1 MAEQEEDSRD
11 GRPSPDALLAAAA
24 ERRGGRFK
32 IFFGAAP
39 GVGKTYEMLQTAR
52 ADLAKGVDVVVGV
65 VETHGRVET
74 AALVAGLEVLPRREV
89 EYKGR
94 MLEEMD
100 IDAILRRRPALV
112 LVDEL
117 AHTNVPG
124 SRHPKRYQDVE
135 ELLDAGIDVYSTL
148 NVQHL
153 ESLNDVVAQIT
164 RIRVR
169 ETVPDSVVARADEIE
184 VIDVTPETLTKRL
197 AEGKV
202 YVREQAQRAL
212 KHYFSPGNLTALREL
227 ALRRTAER
235 VDDQML
241 DYMRAHAIEG
251 PWAAGERIL
260 VCVGV
265 DAQSASLVRYGR
277 RVADRLKAP
286 WMALHIEPDR
296 TTALNEA
303 DKSAVADTMRLAER
317 LGAKAIT
324 ITGRDIVDDI
334 LAYARANNITH
345 LVLGR
350 PGRRRWALFHG
361 LSTVHDLV
369 ERASGMSV
377 HVISV
382 DEETPVQAGAGGG
395 AAAMVKA
402 KTAQPDRRFDPLP
415 YLASVL
421 MTALATG
428 VSYGLSKIISAP
440 NLSLVYLVAVLFSAL
455 RYGLVLSVFTSLL
468 SVAAYNF
475 FFLPPLYTFTI
486 ADPANVVSL
495 LFFLAVA
502 LITSNLTTQVQRHSR
517 LTAER
522 ARSTEEMYAFSRKL
536 AGIGIQDDL
545 LWAVVYQ
552 VAAMLKVQVV
562 ILTPEPDGRLA
573 VSAAYPPEDILDEA
587 DLAAAQWTWSSN
599 RAAGRGADTLPGARR
614 LFLPIQTGR
623 GVMGVLGVESE
634 RLLGADERRLLDALL
649 DQAAV
654 AIERIR
660 LAEDVDKARLQT
672 EAERLRNALLT
683 SVSHDLRTPL
693 ATIIG
698 SLTSLRSFGE
708 GYDPDSR
715 TELLTRSIDEAD
727 RLNRFVGNLL
737 DMTRLEAGG
746 LTPKRD
752 PVDLTDVVG
761 VAVER
766 ASRLLVGHR
775 IELDLT
781 EDAPLVLGDAVL
793 LEQVLFNLI
802 DNAAKY
808 APVETRIRIAARHG
822 GGRVKIT
829 VEDEGPGI
837 PADALERV
845 FDKFTRLEAGD
856 RQRAGTGLGLQ
867 ICRGFVT
874 AMGGTIVAG
883 NRADRIGAV
892 FTITLPVLAE
902 GLPAERKETYG
913 DA

>member
-1 MAEQEEDSRD
+1 MAEQDEDARG
-11 GRPSPDALLAAAA
+11 GRPSPDALLAAQSSS
-24 ERRGGRFK
+24 RGRFK

-52 ADLAKGVDVVVGV
+52 ADMAKGIDVVVGV
-65 VETHGRVET
+65 VESHGRSET
-74 AALVAGLEVLPRREV
+74 AALISGLEVLPRRAV

-94 MLEEMD
+94 VLEEMD
-100 IDAILRRRPALV
+100 IDAILRRKPALV

-169 ETVPDSVVARADEIE
+169 ETVPDSLVARADEIE

-251 PWAAGERIL
+251 PWAAGDRIL
-260 VCVGV
+260 VCVGE
-265 DAQSASLVRYGR
+265 ARNAGGLVRYAR

-286 WMALHIEPDR
+286 WMALHIEPDHGHG
-296 TTALNEA
+296 LNEA
-303 DKSAVADTMRLAER
+303 DKDAVAETMRLAER
-317 LGAKAIT
+317 LGGKAIT
-324 ITGRDIVDDI
+324 ITGRQIADDI
-334 LAYARANNITH
+334 LAYARANNVTH

-350 PGRRRWALFHG
+350 PGKRRWKLF
-361 LSTVHDLV
+361 LAKSVVHDLV
-369 ERASGMSV
+369 QRSGFMSV
-377 HVISV
+377 HVIAG
-382 DEETPVQAGAGGG
+382 DEESPAPASAQGKPDTVTRV
-395 AAAMVKA
+395 AAPTSQV
-402 KTAQPDRRFDPLP
+402 TPLP
-415 YLASVL
+415 YLASVA
-421 MTALATG
+421 MIALATA
-428 VSYGLSKIISAP
+428 VSYGLSRAISVP
-440 NLSLVYLVAVLFSAL
+440 NLSMVYLVAVMFSAL
-455 RYGLVLSVFTSLL
+455 RYGVVTSIFTSLL
-468 SVAAYNF
+468 SVLAYNF

-486 ADPANVVSL
+486 ADPANVVAL
-495 LFFLAVA
+495 LFFLIVA
-502 LITSNLTTQVQRHSR
+502 LITSNLTAQVQRHSR

-536 AGIGIQDDL
+536 AGIGLRDDL

-552 VAAMLKVQVV
+552 VASMLKIQVV
-562 ILTPEPDGRLA
+562 ILMPEEDGRLA
-573 VSAAYPPEDILDEA
+573 VSAAYPPEDLLDEA
-587 DLAAAQWTWSSN
+587 DLAAAQWSWTSN

-623 GVMGVLGVESE
+623 GPVGVLGVESE
-634 RLLGADERRLLDALL
+634 RLLGADDRRLLDALL

-660 LAEDVDKARLQT
+660 LADDVDKARLQT

-698 SLTSLRSFGE
+698 SLTALRSFGDDYE
-708 GYDPDSR
+708 KAAR
-715 TELLTRSIDEAD
+715 TELLSHSIDEAD

-752 PVDLTDVVG
+752 AVDLADAVGAVVQRAARLLISHRIEIDLTD
-761 VAVER
+761 
-766 ASRLLVGHR
+766 
-775 IELDLT
+775 
-781 EDAPLVLGDAVL
+781 DAPLVLGDAVL

-808 APVETRIRIAARHG
+808 APADTTIRISARRDP
-822 GGRVKIT
+822 GRVRLT

-837 PADALERV
+837 PPDALESV

-874 AMGGTIVAG
+874 AMGGTINAG
-883 NRADRIGAV
+883 NRPDRPGAL
-892 FTITLPVLAE
+892 FTIMLPDMPE
-902 GLPAERKETYG
+902 SQPAERKDAYG